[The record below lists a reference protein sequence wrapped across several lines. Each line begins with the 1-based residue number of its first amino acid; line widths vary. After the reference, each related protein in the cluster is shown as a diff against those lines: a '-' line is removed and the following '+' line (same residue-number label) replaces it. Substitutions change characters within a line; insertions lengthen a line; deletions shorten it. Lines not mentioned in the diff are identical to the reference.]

1 LLRFVGKIL
10 SDGGVMK
17 RQPEKG
23 MGRFQAAFDDGMRGQ
38 MNARYEAA

>member
-1 LLRFVGKIL
+1 M
-10 SDGGVMK
+10 GGVLMK

>member
-1 LLRFVGKIL
+1 
-10 SDGGVMK
+10 MK

-23 MGRFQAAFDDGMRGQ
+23 MGRFQVAFDDGMRGQ